1 MIKKLDF
8 LLVGFEKSGTTSV
21 DAILRQDRR
30 ILLSNVKETKFIK
43 NKGGGQNGNLNKF
56 WDTYY
61 PKTWKNKCAG
71 GMEPS
76 YCFEAKQV
84 ADIFGRELKLIF
96 MMRNPVLANYS
107 KFKMMLRGQGDSE
120 IDRLYRKYTADELP
134 QMYDVYIRRWLNSAQ
149 NDADDDFL
157 YDKWIDDYLRYYDK
171 EQMMFI
177 LFEDFIADPQK
188 TIRNIEEFLGF
199 TPRNLNCEI
208 RENKDKG
215 ISKNFTCRTIN
226 KTTSTLYNRWNGDVR
241 IKSLLGRLRET
252 CYPYTLVQNKAK
264 MDDKTEKRLRNHYKT
279 TISYVEQLLE
289 RDLKGIWY

>member
-1 MIKKLDF
+1 
-8 LLVGFEKSGTTSV
+8 
-21 DAILRQDRR
+21 
-30 ILLSNVKETKFIK
+30 
-43 NKGGGQNGNLNKF
+43 
-56 WDTYY
+56 
-61 PKTWKNKCAG
+61 
-71 GMEPS
+71 MEPS

-84 ADIFGRELKLIF
+84 ADIFERELKLIF

-199 TPRNLNCEI
+199 TPPESEL
-208 RENKDKG
+208 
-215 ISKNFTCRTIN
+215 
-226 KTTSTLYNRWNGDVR
+226 
-241 IKSLLGRLRET
+241 
-252 CYPYTLVQNKAK
+252 
-264 MDDKTEKRLRNHYKT
+264 
-279 TISYVEQLLE
+279 
-289 RDLKGIWY
+289 